1 MNSSSSKFQFKTF
14 FIEQNSSV
22 FKVGTDA
29 VLLGAW
35 LQNQG
40 HFQNVLEIG
49 SGTGVISLCLFQ
61 KYKDGAYT
69 AIDSNI
75 EATNLTNQN
84 FVQNGMVNY
93 KVFHNSFEK
102 FFENQSQK
110 YDLIFSNP
118 PYFVNDLIAEKVA
131 NIQAKHAIAFDF
143 NAFFERAVKAL
154 AAQGKIALIFP
165 FQSKEYLIN
174 LANKHQLFV
183 EKICDIFPK
192 NSKIANRFMVLFSI
206 ENGNALNYSLTIY
219 NEDKT
224 YTDSYKEL
232 TKDFYLKF

>member
-14 FIEQNSSV
+14 FIEQNSFV

-35 LQNQG
+35 LQNIG

-61 KYKDGAYT
+61 KHKDGAYT

-75 EATNLTNQN
+75 EATNLTKQN

-93 KVFHNSFEK
+93 QVIHNSFEN

-118 PYFVNDLIAEKVA
+118 PYFVNDLIAEKVV

-154 AAQGKIALIFP
+154 APLGKIALIFP
-165 FQSKEYLIN
+165 YQSKEYLIN
-174 LANKHQLFV
+174 LANKNQLFT

-192 NSKIANRFMVLFSI
+192 SSKSANRFMVLFSL
-206 ENGNALNYSLTIY
+206 ENTNTINHTLTIY
-219 NEDKT
+219 NEDNT

-232 TKDFYLKF
+232 TKEFYLKF

>member
-14 FIEQNSSV
+14 FIEQNSIV

-61 KYKDGAYT
+61 KNKDASYT

-75 EATNLTNQN
+75 EATNLTKQN
-84 FVQNGMVNY
+84 FVQNGMVDY
-93 KVFHNSFEK
+93 KVFHNSFEN
-102 FFENQSQK
+102 FFENQSEK

-118 PYFVNDLIAEKVA
+118 PYFINDLIAEKDV
-131 NIQAKHAIAFDF
+131 NIHAKHAIAFDF
-143 NAFFERAVKAL
+143 NAFFERTIKAL
-154 AAQGKIALIFP
+154 APQGKIALIFP
-165 FQSKEYLIN
+165 YQSKEYLMN
-174 LANKHQLFV
+174 LANKHQLFM

-192 NSKIANRFMVLFSI
+192 SSKKANRFMVLFSL
-206 ENGNALNYSLTIY
+206 EKGNVINNSLTIY
-219 NEDKT
+219 NEDNT

-232 TKDFYLKF
+232 TKEFYLKF

>member
-1 MNSSSSKFQFKTF
+1 MFQFKTF
-14 FIEQNSSV
+14 FIEQNSTV

-40 HFQNVLEIG
+40 HFQNILEIG

-61 KYKDGAYT
+61 KYKDAAYT

-75 EATNLTNQN
+75 EATNLTKQN
-84 FVQNGMVNY
+84 FVQNGLVNSE
-93 KVFHNSFEK
+93 VSHNSFEN

-110 YDLIFSNP
+110 YDLICSNP
-118 PYFVNDLIAEKVA
+118 PYFVNDLIAEKEV

-143 NAFFERAVKAL
+143 NAFFERSLKAL
-154 AAQGKIALIFP
+154 TPQGKIVLIFP

-192 NSKIANRFMVLFSI
+192 SSKIANRFMVLFSL
-206 ENGNALNYSLTIY
+206 ENGNAMNHSLTIY
-219 NEDKT
+219 NEDNT

>member
-84 FVQNGMVNY
+84 FVQNGIVNY
-93 KVFHNSFEK
+93 KVFHNSFEN

-118 PYFVNDLIAEKVA
+118 PYFVNDLIAEKDV

-154 AAQGKIALIFP
+154 APQGKIALIFP
-165 FQSKEYLIN
+165 YQLKEYLIN
-174 LANKHQLFV
+174 LANKHQLFI

-192 NSKIANRFMVLFSI
+192 SSKKANRFMVLFSL
-206 ENGNALNYSLTIY
+206 ENTNTINHTLTIY
-219 NEDKT
+219 NEDNT

-232 TKDFYLKF
+232 TKEFYLKF